1 MHKLIEYICKE
12 LDELERKIDK
22 EGKLSMT
29 ETEYGD
35 MLAHFKKN
43 LLSSEKMMDD
53 EGEYSMDGGP
63 YRSGNSYARGGRLMR
78 GGNGN
83 NYRYTSEGSYARGRG
98 RNTRRDSMGRYASEG
113 SYDSG
118 DMIEE
123 LRELMED
130 SDNEQMRSEFQRFI
144 KKIESM

>member
-12 LDELERKIDK
+12 LDELERKADK
-22 EGKLSMT
+22 EGKLSMA

-35 MLAHFKKN
+35 VLAHFKKN

-53 EGEYSMDGGP
+53 EGEYSMEGGS
-63 YRSGNSYARGGRLMR
+63 YMGGNSYARGGRSMR
-78 GGNGN
+78 GGS
-83 NYRYTSEGSYARGRG
+83 YRYPSEGSYARGRG
-98 RNTRRDSMGRYASEG
+98 RNARRDSMGRYASEG

-130 SDNEQMRSEFQRFI
+130 ADNEQMRSEFQRFI